1 MINVQMPDFSLFY
14 EKTNIT
20 ADIEPH
26 LLELTYTDYLEGQ
39 SDELSV
45 QFEDINGKWI
55 RQWFPTQGDK
65 LRAAIGYKNTQLVDI
80 GSFEIDEV
88 AYEYKPSVI
97 TLRALSTGVT
107 KASRTLQPK
116 AYEKTTLAQIVA
128 VVAKRL
134 KLKVVGKI
142 KHIPIQR
149 VTQYQERDVEFLS
162 RLAREY
168 HHCFKIVGE
177 QLVFSD
183 KSDLGMA
190 APVAVLDESQ
200 CKTIRL
206 RDRIKDAAKQVD
218 VSGFD
223 VNGKQVVKKTKK
235 KQGLR
240 KNIKQAQTSNED
252 TLKIVTRGESYEQID
267 ARAQAALEAQD
278 EERCAGEITI
288 IGNPKLVAGSTIML
302 RNLGIFSGKYLIKS
316 SRHSIARGQGYI
328 TNIEVRMIEF
338 IADDL
343 QTIAM
348 ETTGNESTNA

>member
-1 MINVQMPDFSLFY
+1 MATVQKPDFSLFY
-14 EKTNIT
+14 AKTNIT

-26 LLELTYTDYLEGQ
+26 LIELTYTDYLEGQ

-45 QFEDINGKWI
+45 KFEDISGKWI

-65 LRAAIGYKNTQLVDI
+65 LSASIGYANEQLVDI
-80 GSFEIDEV
+80 GSFEIDEIE
-88 AYEYKPSVI
+88 YEYKPSSI
-97 TLRALSTGVT
+97 TLRALSTGIS
-107 KASRTLQPK
+107 KANRTLQPK

-168 HHCFKIVGE
+168 HHSFKIVGE
-177 QLVFSD
+177 QLVFTD
-183 KSDLGMA
+183 KAELGTSA
-190 APVAVLDESQ
+190 VVAELDESQ
-200 CKTIRL
+200 CTNIRL
-206 RDRIKDAAKQVD
+206 RDRIKDTAKQVD

-223 VNGKQVVKKTKK
+223 SNGKKVVKKSKK
-235 KQGLR
+235 KKALR
-240 KNIKQAQTSNED
+240 KNVKQAKASSED
-252 TLKIVTRGESYEQID
+252 TLKIVTRGESVEQVD
-267 ARAQAALEAQD
+267 ARGQAALDAQD
-278 EERCAGEITI
+278 EDQSAGEITV
-288 IGNPKLVAGSTIML
+288 IGNPKLVAGSTILL

-316 SRHSIARGQGYI
+316 SRHAIVRRQGY
-328 TNIEVRMIEF
+328 TTSIEVRMIEF

-343 QTIAM
+343 KTIAM
-348 ETTGNESTNA
+348 EASSNATTNT

>member
-267 ARAQAALEAQD
+267 ARAQAALEAPDGDGSVMQSAFDEIDSAIDEAFADLDLD
-278 EERCAGEITI
+278 EETQ
-288 IGNPKLVAGSTIML
+288 NDQS
-302 RNLGIFSGKYLIKS
+302 
-316 SRHSIARGQGYI
+316 
-328 TNIEVRMIEF
+328 
-338 IADDL
+338 
-343 QTIAM
+343 
-348 ETTGNESTNA
+348 

>member
-1 MINVQMPDFSLFY
+1 M
-14 EKTNIT
+14 
-20 ADIEPH
+20 
-26 LLELTYTDYLEGQ
+26 
-39 SDELSV
+39 
-45 QFEDINGKWI
+45 
-55 RQWFPTQGDK
+55 
-65 LRAAIGYKNTQLVDI
+65 
-80 GSFEIDEV
+80 
-88 AYEYKPSVI
+88 
-97 TLRALSTGVT
+97 
-107 KASRTLQPK
+107 
-116 AYEKTTLAQIVA
+116 
-128 VVAKRL
+128 

-223 VNGKQVVKKTKK
+223 VNGKQVVKKQRKT
-235 KQGLR
+235 R
-240 KNIKQAQTSNED
+240 VTKNIKQAQTSNED

-302 RNLGIFSGKYLIKS
+302 RNLGIFSGKYLIN
-316 SRHSIARGQGYI
+316 HHDTLLLGARLYYKY
-328 TNIEVRMIEF
+328 
-338 IADDL
+338 
-343 QTIAM
+343 
-348 ETTGNESTNA
+348 